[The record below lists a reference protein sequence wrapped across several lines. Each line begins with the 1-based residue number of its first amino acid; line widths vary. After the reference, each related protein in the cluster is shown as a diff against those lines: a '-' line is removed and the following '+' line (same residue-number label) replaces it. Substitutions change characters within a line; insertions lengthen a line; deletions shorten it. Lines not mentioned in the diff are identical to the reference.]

1 MDHRCPLCAGSLAKR
16 KLSQSIVARME
27 IDCPHC
33 KGRIRLNVHPAE
45 IIVVLLGFGMFVL
58 LVAFAYRL
66 QSQGLALVAFG
77 TAMVGAL
84 ALPLL
89 ERTLLRSWPRY
100 ARMAA

>member
-27 IDCPHC
+27 IDCSHC
-33 KGRIRLNVHPAE
+33 KGRIRLNLHPAE
-45 IIVVLLGFGMFVL
+45 IIVVLLSFGTFVVL
-58 LVAFAYRL
+58 AALAYAL
-66 QSQGLALVAFG
+66 QSQGLALIAFG

-89 ERTLLRSWPRY
+89 ERIFLRSWPRY